1 MQHKAQLMIGIPT
14 TDFHCFWQELNFF
27 AWFVANFPA
36 NEGPFSPYASIR
48 PKCRV
53 QRLWQSR
60 ASNKLALYHVFTRR
74 LPRHS
79 APFSWRSKM
88 PVTSQDFSLNLGT
101 KPLRFTRPNDTLY
114 NTIRCSMYVQFWIIC
129 NYSRWPWRH
138 LDPSLQSHC
147 IRQVRCMASCARHG
161 LWPGDSEFRHGTG
174 AAWNMSSLV
183 RPVNLMI
190 FKCTYSIDHFKP
202 HELLL
207 FCRPFYD

>member
-1 MQHKAQLMIGIPT
+1 MFAIEKHKHKAQLMIGIPT

-27 AWFVANFPA
+27 VWFVANFPA
-36 NEGPFSPYASIR
+36 SEGPSSPCASIR
-48 PKCRV
+48 LKCRV

-60 ASNKLALYHVFTRR
+60 ASNKRALYRVFTRR

-79 APFSWRSKM
+79 TPFSWRSKM
-88 PVTSQDFSLNLGT
+88 PVTSQDFSLNLET
-101 KPLRFTRPNDTLY
+101 KTLRFTRPNDTLY
-114 NTIRCSMYVQFWIIC
+114 YIILLMYCNFIITM
-129 NYSRWPWRH
+129 RPIAEK
-138 LDPSLQSHC
+138 SHC

-161 LWPGDSEFRHGTG
+161 LWPGDSECRHGTG

-183 RPVNLMI
+183 KPVNLMI